1 MIELK
6 GNRCGVGERMGPLM
20 DGGGAMTEK
29 KGMFDTIRG
38 VLGGTTPEPAREVPM
53 MEMPMIPFVVGEK
66 IQIHGELTGEGDIQL
81 MGAFR
86 GTIDLAGTIVIGES
100 AQVEADIAAINIIVG
115 GHVKGNLVA
124 SGRVDLLPTGSVTG
138 NVKTGSIA
146 AAEGASLK
154 GEIEI
159 DRRQP
164 RSQMDT

>member
-1 MIELK
+1 
-6 GNRCGVGERMGPLM
+6 
-20 DGGGAMTEK
+20 MTEK
-29 KGMFDTIRG
+29 KGMFDTLRG
-38 VLGGTTPEPAREVPM
+38 VLGATGPQPVRQAPTI
-53 MEMPMIPFVVGEK
+53 EMPVIQFVIGEK

-100 AQVEADIAAINIIVG
+100 AQVEADVAAINIVVG
-115 GHVKGNLVA
+115 GHVTGNLVA

-159 DRRQP
+159 HRQHAPDR
-164 RSQMDT
+164 MNV

>member
-1 MIELK
+1 
-6 GNRCGVGERMGPLM
+6 
-20 DGGGAMTEK
+20 MTEK
-29 KGMFDTIRG
+29 KGVFDTIRE
-38 VLGGTTPEPAREVPM
+38 VLWGPGPEPVRQAPV
-53 MEMPMIPFVVGEK
+53 MEIPMIAFVVGEK

-86 GTIDLAGTIVIGES
+86 GTIDLTGTIVIGES
-100 AQVEADIAAINIIVG
+100 AQVEADIAATNIIVG

-164 RSQMDT
+164 RNLMDD

>member
-1 MIELK
+1 
-6 GNRCGVGERMGPLM
+6 
-20 DGGGAMTEK
+20 MTEK
-29 KGMFDTIRG
+29 KGMFDTLRG
-38 VLGGTTPEPAREVPM
+38 VLGTASPQVARQSPM
-53 MEMPMIPFVVGEK
+53 IEMPDIAFVVGQK

-86 GTIDLAGTIVIGES
+86 GTIDLSGTIVIGET
-100 AQVEADIAAINIIVG
+100 AQVEADIAAINIVVG

-146 AAEGASLK
+146 AAEGATLR

-159 DRRQP
+159 NRPLGPER
-164 RSQMDT
+164 MNV

>member
-1 MIELK
+1 
-6 GNRCGVGERMGPLM
+6 
-20 DGGGAMTEK
+20 MTEK
-29 KGMFDTIRG
+29 KGVFDTIRG
-38 VLGGTTPEPAREVPM
+38 LLGAPGPEPVRQAPM
-53 MEMPMIPFVVGEK
+53 IEMPTIPFVVGEK

-100 AQVEADIAAINIIVG
+100 AQVEADVAAINIIVC
-115 GHVKGNLVA
+115 GHVKGNLIA

-164 RSQMDT
+164 RDQMDT

>member
-1 MIELK
+1 
-6 GNRCGVGERMGPLM
+6 
-20 DGGGAMTEK
+20 MTEK

-38 VLGGTTPEPAREVPM
+38 VLGATGPEPARQAPAI
-53 MEMPMIPFVVGEK
+53 EMPMIAFIVGEK

-100 AQVEADIAAINIIVG
+100 AQVEADIAATNIIVG

-159 DRRQP
+159 DRRPP
-164 RSQMDT
+164 RNQMDT

>member
-1 MIELK
+1 
-6 GNRCGVGERMGPLM
+6 
-20 DGGGAMTEK
+20 MTEK
-29 KGMFDTIRG
+29 KGMFETIRE
-38 VLGGTTPEPAREVPM
+38 VLGGPSPEPVRQAPTI
-53 MEMPMIPFVVGEK
+53 EMPMIAFVVGEK

-100 AQVEADIAAINIIVG
+100 AQVEADIAATNIIVG

-159 DRRQP
+159 ERREA
-164 RSQMDT
+164 RGQMDT

>member
-1 MIELK
+1 
-6 GNRCGVGERMGPLM
+6 
-20 DGGGAMTEK
+20 MTEK

-38 VLGGTTPEPAREVPM
+38 VLGATGPEAARQVPV

-81 MGAFR
+81 MGTFR
-86 GTIDLAGTIVIGES
+86 GTIDLTGTIVIGES
-100 AQVEADIAAINIIVG
+100 AQVEADIAATNIIVG

-124 SGRVDLLPTGSVTG
+124 TGRVDLLPTGSVTG

-164 RSQMDT
+164 RNPLDS

>member
-1 MIELK
+1 
-6 GNRCGVGERMGPLM
+6 
-20 DGGGAMTEK
+20 MTEK
-29 KGMFDTIRG
+29 KGMLDTLRE
-38 VLGGTTPEPAREVPM
+38 VLGTASPQLARQSPM
-53 MEMPMIPFVVGEK
+53 IEMPEIAFVVGQK

-86 GTIDLAGTIVIGES
+86 GTIDLSGTIVIGES
-100 AQVEADIAAINIIVG
+100 AQVEADIAATNIVVG

-146 AAEGASLK
+146 AAEGATLR

-159 DRRQP
+159 NRPLGPER
-164 RSQMDT
+164 MNV